1 LTCHHDETHVQ
12 SGRQARGAG
21 GTLKQPRCGT
31 AHATLIVLQDTAGNV
46 AKYPSCNHLSAL
58 PPLHLPVHHLHKR
71 CTAPCAC
78 YIGSTPLHVTACMA
92 KPSLWACITKSVMA
106 HTANRTHWT
115 RHAQEIKTP
124 DIDSSTHICAPPARV
139 LARCWPTPHQIPRH
153 CPQLCTRCTDP
164 VAHVLRKQGKQKGPL
179 RHHTHHLC
187 RPGSQTLPVQAGLT
201 NTYCAGR
208 ARHTDGRQTQGAWC
222 RMARRHAPMRPAA
235 CDRRPCAPN

>member
-1 LTCHHDETHVQ
+1 MTCHHDETHVQ

-31 AHATLIVLQDTAGNV
+31 VHATLIVLHDTAGNV

-92 KPSLWACITKSVMA
+92 KPSLWACITKSLMA

-139 LARCWPTPHQIPRH
+139 LARCWPGAGQPHIRFLGTARSCALAAQTQSLTSYANRSSRKARSGITH
-153 CPQLCTRCTDP
+153 TTCAGQ
-164 VAHVLRKQGKQKGPL
+164 AHK
-179 RHHTHHLC
+179 HDLC
-187 RPGSQTLPVQAGLT
+187 RPGSQTPTVQAGLAT
-201 NTYCAGR
+201 RMAGR
-208 ARHTDGRQTQGAWC
+208 RRARGVAW
-222 RMARRHAPMRPAA
+222 RDATHR
-235 CDRRPCAPN
+235 